1 MKSHLAQQ
9 LQLVTILLSLW
20 QSIITLQDPSVFCMV
35 QTGKL
40 DGDAVR
46 INIWTPTSFIVALI
60 SGILLFCITDFQG
73 RSSSSNFQLVFP
85 SIMDRTAVVK
95 ILPVIEYVYYN
106 YTLGNWR
113 NNHKKVLETQWVHCE
128 IDMS

>member
-1 MKSHLAQQ
+1 
-9 LQLVTILLSLW
+9 
-20 QSIITLQDPSVFCMV
+20 
-35 QTGKL
+35 
-40 DGDAVR
+40 
-46 INIWTPTSFIVALI
+46 
-60 SGILLFCITDFQG
+60 
-73 RSSSSNFQLVFP
+73 
-85 SIMDRTAVVK
+85 MDRTAVVK